1 MIVALSLL
9 AQVLHISLMIVA
21 APTVAGTL
29 DWLDARLGGRTGPPI
44 LLPWRDLVRLWRKT
58 PMTVESVS
66 AVSRLAPAA
75 GLGATLS
82 AAALVPSFTLGM
94 ALAPLADVLVI
105 VSLLTV
111 ARVAA
116 GLAALDSGAALPG
129 LAAQSASASAV
140 LAESALMLAVVALA
154 LMGGSFNVD
163 LIVGQ
168 QREGLLLPAAA
179 LAVAV
184 TAMLALVFAEAS
196 GDAGGLHSMFS
207 GTDLAV
213 ARMTCW
219 LRRLVWID
227 LTGGLFLPV
236 GIAGTDGSPLAWL
249 IGLACWGIKLGAFIL
264 GLSLI
269 QALLGRRIPRQRLAD
284 LIGVA
289 GLLALLAIIM
299 VLASAGTA

>member
-1 MIVALSLL
+1 MTFILSLL
-9 AQVLHISLMIVA
+9 AQILHIGLMIAA
-21 APTVAGTL
+21 APTVAGRMA
-29 DWLDARLGGRTGPPI
+29 WLNARLSGRSGPPI
-44 LLPWRDLVRLWRKT
+44 LLPWRDLVRLTRKT
-58 PMTVESVS
+58 PMIVESVS
-66 AVSRLAPAA
+66 VVSRFAPAF

-94 ALAPLADVLVI
+94 ALSPLTDVLVI

-129 LAAQSASASAV
+129 LAAQGASARAV
-140 LAESALMLAVVALA
+140 MAEPALMLSVVTLA
-154 LMGGSFNVD
+154 LIAGSFNLD
-163 LIVGQ
+163 LIIGQ

-179 LAVAV
+179 SAVAL

-196 GDAGGLHSMFS
+196 TPAGGLDEMLS

-213 ARMTCW
+213 SRMTGW

-227 LTGGLFLPV
+227 LIGGLFLPV
-236 GIAGTDGSPLAWL
+236 GMAASDSGLLNWL
-249 IGLACWGIKLGAFIL
+249 IGLACWGLKLGAFIL
-264 GLSLI
+264 GLSAI
-269 QALLGRRIPRQRLAD
+269 QTTLGRMLPHRLPD

-289 GLLALLAIIM
+289 ALLALLATIM
-299 VLASAGTA
+299 VLATTGTA